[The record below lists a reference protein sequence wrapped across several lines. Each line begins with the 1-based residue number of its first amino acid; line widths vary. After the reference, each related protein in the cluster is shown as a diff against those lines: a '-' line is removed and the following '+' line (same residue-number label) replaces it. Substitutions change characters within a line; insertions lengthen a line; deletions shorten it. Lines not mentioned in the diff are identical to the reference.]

1 MYLAVHLGC
10 LKASAPHPHSLSGEL
25 HDQNQERDYAA
36 DESDRPDS
44 LLQER
49 LISVN
54 GIVAVNWL
62 SVHPAVHQNAPTRP
76 VRTTTPQ
83 QFDIGRKT

>member
-10 LKASAPHPHSLSGEL
+10 LKASAPHTHSLSGEL
-25 HDQNQERDYAA
+25 RDQNQERDYAA
-36 DESDRPDS
+36 DESNRPDS

-54 GIVAVNWL
+54 GIITVERFP
-62 SVHPAVHQNAPTRP
+62 VHP
-76 VRTTTPQ
+76 
-83 QFDIGRKT
+83 